1 LAGGG
6 LGRDRHGGGRLEETT
21 VDGFRP
27 ALGVGRPP
35 TVLVRSDRTCLQ
47 ALRPTLGVLATQAGL
62 TLERLRLQDEVTRQS
77 GVAYFRTLVQN
88 SAEAILIVNDNN
100 QIQYASPTSERTRA
114 RARRSA
120 AGPGRP

>member
-1 LAGGG
+1 
-6 LGRDRHGGGRLEETT
+6 

-27 ALGVGRPP
+27 ALGVRRPP

-77 GVAYFRTLVQN
+77 GVAYLRTLVQN
-88 SAEAILIVNDNN
+88 
-100 QIQYASPTSERTRA
+100 RA
-114 RARRSA
+114 RFWVCRSGSARVSS
-120 AGPGRP
+120 GICI